1 MAKGELSNKQKNAA
15 EYMVANPE
23 LTYEQVA
30 QDLGISSF
38 TLRRWRKLPEFQDF
52 SHELC
57 LERFKDIEKL
67 AIQKL
72 CENVRKNNQKAVE
85 YALNFAGYQ
94 GVQKIDADMTAKI
107 EIDYGE

>member
-1 MAKGELSNKQKNAA
+1 MAKGVLSNKQKAAA
-15 EYMVANPE
+15 EYMVVNPE
-23 LTYEQVA
+23 MSYEEVA
-30 QDLGISSF
+30 QKLEISSM
-38 TLRRWRKLPEFQDF
+38 TLRRWRKQPEFQDY

-57 LERFKDIEKL
+57 LERFKDLEKL

-72 CENVRKNNQKAVE
+72 CENVRKSNQKAIE

-107 EIDYGE
+107 EIDYGD